1 MLPPARTF
9 DERKRDILDRLTH
22 DVDAWVA
29 TASPDGAPY
38 LMPLSFLWDG
48 TGLLMSTRSSNP
60 TLVNLRARAL
70 AHVSLGQ
77 TRDVVLIT
85 GEADLLESISDELAD
100 SFAIKAGFDPGRPK
114 RRTPISASS
123 RERFRP
129 GVKST
134 RSPGG
139 ISCATV
145 SGSLK
150 PGPLG

>member
-1 MLPPARTF
+1 MLPPARTL
-9 DERKRDILDRLTH
+9 DERKRDTLDRLTH

-70 AHVSLGQ
+70 AHVSLGR

-85 GEADLLESISDELAD
+85 GEAELLESISDELAD
-100 SFAIKAGFDPGRPK
+100 SFAAKAGFDPRQAKASYPYFRIVPRTIQAWREVNEIAGRDLM
-114 RRTPISASS
+114 RDSQWLA
-123 RERFRP
+123 
-129 GVKST
+129 
-134 RSPGG
+134 
-139 ISCATV
+139 
-145 SGSLK
+145 
-150 PGPLG
+150 